1 MTITRLVDRLEA
13 LELVRRYRDSEDRR
27 IWRLRLT
34 REAASLVQEIARCQA
49 ELHHSM
55 VEGIDPSILDTTHM
69 VLRKIKDNLTMA
81 QTTS

>member
-1 MTITRLVDRLEA
+1 MTITRLVGRLEA

-49 ELHHSM
+49 ELHRG
-55 VEGIDPSILDTTHM
+55 VTEGIDPSILDTTHM
-69 VLRKIKDNLTMA
+69 TLRKIKDNLTVA
-81 QTTS
+81 QMTS